1 MNWCIGIFIGH
12 GEDIPLCMQERSCST
27 KGVVG
32 HDSKENDQNKCC
44 GPILGNNGTEV
55 FLSVLLVD

>member
-12 GEDIPLCMQERSCST
+12 GEDIPLCVHEQSCST

-32 HDSKENDQNKCC
+32 HDSKGPNKCC
-44 GPILGNNGTEV
+44 EPILGNNGTE
-55 FLSVLLVD
+55 SVLLVDY